1 MIVIFV
7 FADLCVAIG
16 IIIGF
21 ALSCSLRVKGKE
33 PKGVN
38 YGIPQQPSVPPMP
51 ERLSKLDEIEQMSKY
66 VSMNKARENMGVPE
80 LPEQRGLETF
90 TLNETPYK
98 KYMRKKDIELRR
110 MRIY

>member
-1 MIVIFV
+1 MIIVFV

-21 ALSCSLRVKGKE
+21 VVSYALGDKEKE

-51 ERLSKLDEIEQMSKY
+51 ERLSKLDEIEKLSKY
-66 VSMNKARENMGVPE
+66 GSMNKARENMGIPE
-80 LPEQRGLETF
+80 IP
-90 TLNETPYK
+90 K
-98 KYMRKKDIELRR
+98 KKGW
-110 MRIY
+110 

>member
-1 MIVIFV
+1 MIVVFI

-21 ALSCSLRVKGKE
+21 AVSYSLRDKGKE

-51 ERLSKLDEIEQMSKY
+51 ERLSKLDEIQKLSKY
-66 VSMNKARENMGVPE
+66 CSMNEARKKMGVPE
-80 LPEQRGLETF
+80 MP
-90 TLNETPYK
+90 K
-98 KYMRKKDIELRR
+98 KGGY
-110 MRIY
+110 

>member
-21 ALSCSLRVKGKE
+21 ALSYSLRVKGKE
-33 PKGVN
+33 PRGVN

-51 ERLSKLDEIEQMSKY
+51 GKIREKTLQIEITSEF
-66 VSMNKARENMGVPE
+66 VPMNKVRENMGITEMP
-80 LPEQRGLETF
+80 
-90 TLNETPYK
+90 K
-98 KYMRKKDIELRR
+98 RR
-110 MRIY
+110 RCGR